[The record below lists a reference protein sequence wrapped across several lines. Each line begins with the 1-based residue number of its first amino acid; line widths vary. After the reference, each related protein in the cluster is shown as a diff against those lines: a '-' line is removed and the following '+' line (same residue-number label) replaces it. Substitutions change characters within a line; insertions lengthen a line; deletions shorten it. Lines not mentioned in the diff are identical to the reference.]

1 MSLLAI
7 IKISDDFDMKK
18 IADSGQCFRAVEVK
32 SGVFRFV
39 TRNSV
44 VYMKK
49 LGEGKFDASCTSAEW
64 VKTWADYFDLH
75 TSYSKIREQLI
86 QSSAGK
92 PYEGYMKE
100 ALEFGRGIRI
110 LKQEPFE
117 ALISF
122 IISQRKN
129 IPAIRTTVDA
139 MCNKFGRGIGTPY
152 EKIHFFPDIHTLAP
166 TTLFDMQELALGYR
180 SAYVRDAIEKVNNRT
195 VDLETLHELD
205 DTQLLEVFQ
214 RIRGVGPKV
223 AACVALYAY
232 HRLNVMPIDVWI
244 QRAIDEDFSGNN
256 VFYEFAEYAGILQLY
271 VFFFKRLGEKGF
283 WLVG

>member
-1 MSLLAI
+1 MAI

-18 IADSGQCFRAVEVK
+18 IADSGQCFRAIEVK
-32 SGVFRFV
+32 PGVFRFV

-44 VYMKK
+44 VYIKK
-49 LGEGKFDASCTSAEW
+49 ISEGKFDASCTAAEW
-64 VKTWADYFDLH
+64 AKTWADYFDLH
-75 TSYSKIREQLI
+75 RSYSQIREQLI
-86 QSSAGK
+86 KSSAGK
-92 PYEGYMKE
+92 PYANYLKE
-100 ALEFGRGIRI
+100 ALEFGKGIRI

-117 ALISF
+117 ALLSF

-139 MCNKFGRGIGTPY
+139 LCDKFGKGIGTPY
-152 EKIHFFPDIHTLAP
+152 EKIHFFPDVHTLAP
-166 TTLFDMQELALGYR
+166 TTLFDMQALALGYR
-180 SAYVRDAIEKVNNRT
+180 SAYVRDAIEKVHNRT
-195 VDLETLHELD
+195 VDLETLHELPD
-205 DTQLLEVFQ
+205 AQLLEVFQ

-223 AACVALYAY
+223 AACVALYSY

-244 QRAIDEDFSGNN
+244 QRAIDEDFGGNN

-271 VFFFKRLGEKGF
+271 IFFFKRLGEKGF